1 MCHSSSVEEF
11 VSCSTILLIITSTA
25 VFSLGF
31 RHCWLRRTRYFGCV
45 SHITAFGHNTVSRQA
60 GGEENQSVDAA
71 SR

>member
-1 MCHSSSVEEF
+1 MCHSVWKNSYLVQRFSS
-11 VSCSTILLIITSTA
+11 SSR